1 MDFLFFYKLKYYNCT
16 SSTNLTTISVLNY
29 IIQCNHTYR
38 IYSNKR
44 RGAYYIFRAL
54 SAALIRGRRLFEG
67 GAYLKFGRHKESYL
81 LQLLKRA
88 SFDCQ
93 YLSLAET

>member
-1 MDFLFFYKLKYYNCT
+1 VD
-16 SSTNLTTISVLNY
+16 SVL
-29 IIQCNHTYR
+29 
-38 IYSNKR
+38 
-44 RGAYYIFRAL
+44 IFRAS

-67 GAYLKFGRHKESYL
+67 GAYLKFGRHKESYI

-93 YLSLAET
+93 YLSLAEERSSASCPGKVRPSQHLQNYVL